1 MKDEELEELIRE
13 VSEQLGKLTARPE
26 KSLSKE
32 ERKRKYLLQARS
44 AALDRIKKAKEKG
57 SMNQEVKACLDYA
70 LLTEYGEKHPLLMNY
85 LKSQM
90 GWWGF

>member
-1 MKDEELEELIRE
+1 VEYEEMEALIKKVSEELE
-13 VSEQLGKLTARPE
+13 QLDAEPE
-26 KSLSKE
+26 KSLSKKDRR
-32 ERKRKYLLQARS
+32 RKVLLQARS

-57 SMNQEVKACLDYA
+57 TMSQEVKACMDYA

-85 LKSQM
+85 MKSQI